1 MKRLKYILLLTLSA
15 AALLFANAGC
25 QKEMDS
31 ELDDRAGDMRSIY
44 ELLSRAYEHL
54 RASFYVPV
62 ETGPAA
68 GFTAGGY
75 MMAAYCDEAQEV
87 TQSSA
92 VYDWYRGRVS
102 ASGMPL
108 WWNSENSGTDRWSG
122 LFNCIFSCNEALKY
136 LEDPTLE
143 TDYEDTQRNQ
153 MLAQAYALRAYSYLQ
168 LIKRW
173 GGVPILRESLGQ
185 DHDYSKDKR
194 ASFAQCVDFILESC
208 DKALAADNGLQW
220 SQRLL
225 SYSNPELSRAAIWAV
240 KSQAALYA
248 ASPLWADDCAGTEK
262 YTWARAAE
270 ITKQALDLCVGHGAA
285 LFSDATAFPDESATG
300 QNVYDKFFLTSY
312 PGAGGWD
319 PETIYQPFNYG
330 QKQCL
335 TWQYA
340 GMPID
345 DGQVSAGACPT
356 QEMVD
361 AYEVLNADGSE
372 SAPLLDLANPYNAD
386 GTPNISQKARDF
398 GYVDCS
404 DKMYLNRDPRFYAT
418 IYYDGVKVQLTN
430 SEYEVE
436 TAVGGNCGLSLS
448 PSSRRNTCTGY
459 YLRKFNNAQSGTNTG
474 NKDGYMRMF
483 RVAELYLNFAEAA
496 FQAYGNAD
504 QQAPATT
511 VTETVVGD
519 DGKEAEQSNTY
530 GTPMSA
536 RDAVNAVRARVG
548 MPGVTD
554 NGDAFRLRL
563 YNERRVELAFEEHRF
578 FDVRRW
584 TKPDG
589 DLSKTDRRVTGMRI
603 EESNGRKTYAR
614 FPFER
619 QCYTGKYLKYP
630 VSLDEVRK
638 MLSLTGENWQ
648 NDGWN

>member
-1 MKRLKYILLLTLSA
+1 MKYILLLALSA
-15 AALLFANAGC
+15 AALLFAGAGC

-44 ELLSRAYEHL
+44 ELLARAYEHL
-54 RASFYVPV
+54 KSSFYVPV

-102 ASGMPL
+102 ATGMPL
-108 WWNSENSGTDRWSG
+108 WWNNENSGTERWSG
-122 LFNCIFSCNEALKY
+122 LFNCIFRCNEALKY
-136 LEDPTLE
+136 LEDPSLE
-143 TDYEDTQRNQ
+143 TDYEKAQQDL
-153 MLAQAYALRAYSYLQ
+153 MIAQAYALRAYCYLQ

-173 GGVPILRESLGQ
+173 GGVPVLRESLGK

-194 ASFAQCVDFILESC
+194 ASFAQCVDFIIESC
-208 DKALAADNGLQW
+208 DKAEALQW
-220 SQRLL
+220 RQRLL
-225 SYSNPELSRAAIWAV
+225 SYGLPELSRAAIWTV

-262 YTWARAAE
+262 YTWERAAE
-270 ITKQALDLCVGHGAA
+270 ITKQALDLCTGHGLA
-285 LFSDATAFPDESATG
+285 LFDAATAFPDESATG
-300 QNVYDKFFLTSY
+300 LTPYDKFFLTSY
-312 PGAGGWD
+312 PGSGGWD
-319 PETIYQPFNYG
+319 TETIYQPTNYG
-330 QKQCL
+330 AQRQSL
-335 TWQYA
+335 VWQYA

-361 AYEVLNADGSE
+361 AYEVLNDDGSE
-372 SAPLLDLANPYNAD
+372 STPLLDLANPYNAD
-386 GTPNISQKARDF
+386 GSPNISQKARDF

-418 IYYDGVKVQLTN
+418 IYYDGVTVKLEN

-436 TAVGGNCGLSLS
+436 TFVGGNCGLSLS

-459 YLRKFNNAQSGTNTG
+459 YLRKFNNAQSSTSGG
-474 NKDGYMRMF
+474 NKDGYIRMF
-483 RVAELYLNFAEAA
+483 RLAELYLNFAEAA
-496 FQAYGNAD
+496 YRAHGAD
-504 QQAPATT
+504 WQAPATE
-511 VTETVVGD
+511 VLEMEEGD
-519 DGKEAEQSNTY
+519 DGEMVEKLNTY

-536 RDAVNAVRARVG
+536 REAVNAVRARVG
-548 MPGVTD
+548 MPGVAD
-554 NGDAFRLRL
+554 DGEAFWLRL
-563 YNERRVELAFEEHRF
+563 CNERRVELAFEEHRF

-584 TKPDG
+584 TAPGG

-603 EESNGRKTYAR
+603 EESNGQKTYTR
-614 FPFER
+614 FSFDR
-619 QCYTGKYLKYP
+619 QSYTSKFLKYP